1 MIRIQPDNAILSSI
15 SIIRE
20 KKQFA
25 NKINFAL
32 SCILQSLRVTNP
44 KYDDNMTHILSE
56 ALYKDLA
63 LVLNNYE
70 DE

>member
-1 MIRIQPDNAILSSI
+1 MIRIQPDTAIISSI
-15 SIIRE
+15 NILRE
-20 KKQFA
+20 KKQFV

-56 ALYKDLA
+56 HLYKDLA

-70 DE
+70 D